1 MAYKIYISDT
11 LFNQGQNQRLTTRY
25 ADLIDRHTRVNV
37 DTRSADEIVLDVMSS
52 AGLRFE

>member
-25 ADLIDRHTRVNV
+25 IDLIDRHTRVNV